1 VRNIKLTIAYD
12 GTAYKGWQVQ
22 KNERTVQ
29 EELEKA
35 ISALFGGKHTLYGAS
50 RTDAGVHALAQV
62 ANFKTTSKIPVS
74 KIPFALNAVVPE
86 DIVVKKAEEAE
97 PDFHSRFAAS
107 SKIYRYD
114 IFNSKSRDPF
124 RERYSCRV
132 PYVLDVPLMLKEAAF
147 LKGRH
152 DFRSFQASDK
162 RERSSV
168 RTIRSI
174 GVKKKGRT
182 ITIHVEGDGFLYNM
196 VRNIAGTLIDTGRG
210 YLAPGSVPRILK
222 AADRT
227 KAGPT
232 APAKGLF
239 LIRVKY

>member
-1 VRNIKLTIAYD
+1 MRNIKLTIAYD

-22 KNERTVQ
+22 KNARTVQ
-29 EELEKA
+29 EELERA
-35 ISALFGGKHTLYGAS
+35 ISAFFGGKHTLYGAS

-62 ANFKTTSKIPVS
+62 ANFKTPSGIPVS
-74 KIPFALNAVVPE
+74 RIPFALNSVIPE
-86 DIVVKKAEEAE
+86 DIAVKKAEEAE
-97 PDFHSRFAAS
+97 PGFHSRFAAL
-107 SKIYRYD
+107 SKSYRYH

-132 PYVLDVPLMLKEAAF
+132 PYVLDVPLMRKEAAF

-168 RTIRSI
+168 RTIKSI
-174 GVKKKGRT
+174 EVKKRGSSVT
-182 ITIHVEGDGFLYNM
+182 IDVEGDGFLYNM
-196 VRNIAGTLIDTGRG
+196 VRNIAGTLIDIGRG
-210 YLAPGSVPRILK
+210 YLAPGSVSRILK
-222 AADRT
+222 AGDRT

-239 LIRVKY
+239 LVRVKY

>member
-1 VRNIKLTIAYD
+1 MRNIKLTIAYD

-22 KNERTVQ
+22 NNQRTIQ
-29 EELEKA
+29 QELEKA
-35 ISALFGGKHTLYGAS
+35 IFALFGGKHTLYGAS

-62 ANFKTTSKIPVS
+62 ANFKTISRIHVS
-74 KIPFALNAVVPE
+74 KIPLALNSLIPE
-86 DIVVKKAEEAE
+86 DIVVKKAEE
-97 PDFHSRFAAS
+97 PDLDFHSRFAAT

-114 IFNSKSRDPF
+114 IYNSKSRDPF

-132 PYVLDVPLMLKEAAF
+132 PYVLDVPLMRAEADF

-168 RTIRSI
+168 RTIRNI
-174 GVKKKGRT
+174 EVKKKGRNV
-182 ITIHVEGDGFLYNM
+182 TIHVEGDGFLYNM
-196 VRNIAGTLIDTGRG
+196 VRNIAGTLIDIGRG
-210 YLAPGSVPRILK
+210 YLSPGSVRRILSSG
-222 AADRT
+222 DRT

-239 LIRVKY
+239 LVKVKY